1 MEKQKNEYPELTL
14 DYKKATT
21 NEVKAV
27 LFKQFL
33 ESIFIAKPEH
43 KISDQGK
50 MLLETNILNGNDLE
64 MVDMN
69 ENHKNIQKVLTNIIK
84 KLDIKKACSEDKI
97 MNKMIKLTDNGKKN
111 FLFKLFNHSLYHGYY
126 PKVFKKSQIRM
137 LHKPGKPK
145 SEITYCPLSLT
156 SCLGKILEK
165 IILKRVKD
173 WCSENNIINN
183 KTVLEVKEV

>member
-1 MEKQKNEYPELTL
+1 MEKEKNEYPELTL

-27 LFKQFL
+27 LLKQFL

-69 ENHKNIQKVLTNIIK
+69 ENHKNIQKVLTNI
-84 KLDIKKACSEDKI
+84 
-97 MNKMIKLTDNGKKN
+97 N
-111 FLFKLFNHSLYHGYY
+111 
-126 PKVFKKSQIRM
+126 
-137 LHKPGKPK
+137 
-145 SEITYCPLSLT
+145 
-156 SCLGKILEK
+156 LENLN
-165 IILKRVKD
+165 LK
-173 WCSENNIINN
+173 
-183 KTVLEVKEV
+183 